1 MVSYLAEAKILL
13 DKKERN
19 VQKQERLKEIEDKY
33 EVDRIKKQKNI
44 QEKLL
49 VSAKNKN
56 KTIETLQKKLGQ
68 YSNRHKSVYNKVISE
83 NKEDLEKNLDARKV
97 YIN

>member
-44 QEKLL
+44 
-49 VSAKNKN
+49 
-56 KTIETLQKKLGQ
+56 
-68 YSNRHKSVYNKVISE
+68 
-83 NKEDLEKNLDARKV
+83 
-97 YIN
+97 